1 MLFTEPWC
9 LNYRNSASNEKFTY
23 IELEA
28 FREMCLLNIET
39 SAEKSCG
46 CVNERGNGVR
56 SLDCLPKSCSRISI
70 HGHIPGRQFFKNWRK
85 NA

>member
-56 SLDCLPKSCSRISI
+56 SLKLEEERVTPPAIA
-70 HGHIPGRQFFKNWRK
+70 GRELI
-85 NA
+85 